1 MTLMVII
8 AAPLLGA
15 LLAIPAQ
22 RVAERAPSVL
32 AAGAGI
38 VTLTAALMSLPGV
51 AADLVPQV
59 GLSWL
64 PALGLDLALRLDGLA
79 LLMVL
84 LVAGIGLLVSL
95 YARYYLPAKAPRGRF
110 FALMLLFQAAMLGLV
125 MADNLLL
132 LLIFWELTS
141 LLSFLL
147 IGFDPTSAEA
157 RRGARIALLVTASG
171 GLALLAGFL
180 LLGSVVGSL
189 SLTEVLDAGEQIRA
203 DSLLLPILLLILLGV
218 ATKSAQVPFHFW
230 LPAAM
235 AAPTPVSAYLHSA
248 TMVKAGVFLLARFF
262 PVFAESPPWFPLVG
276 GLGLTTFVF
285 GAYAAL
291 FQQDL
296 KGLLAYSTISHLGL
310 ITFLFGLGTPFG
322 AVAGL
327 FHLVNHAVFKASLFM
342 AAGIIDHETG
352 SRDLRRLR
360 GLYAYLPI
368 TGGLA
373 MIAAAAMAGV
383 PLLNGFLSKEMFFSE
398 TLHSVRM
405 AEWPLLL
412 KAVLPVA
419 AILGG
424 VLSVAYSLRFIH
436 GTFFNG
442 PYPANDPA
450 LRHPPHEP
458 PDWMRLPVEVLAA
471 LCVVIGVLPQQ
482 TIEPILQ
489 LGVLGML
496 GTLPDFHLRIW
507 HGLSPAF
514 LMSGLAL
521 AGGVLIYAR
530 RRPLFIAQ
538 ERRFPHWS
546 AETLFQQLSA
556 RLLVLGRRLQ
566 HWLQPSS
573 LQRSTVWLLAAAVG
587 LGGLGWLAAQP
598 LTGLAVD
605 QAPSAATPTAAT
617 PTAATP
623 FTAIPT
629 AATPASGSPEV
640 AMLAMP
646 IDIVS
651 IAAAVMLVAATFTLL
666 RRRAHRVMAVVLTGV
681 IGLIVSLAFVHFS
694 APDLALTQ
702 LAVELVTTLL
712 LVLVLAVLPRGD
724 PQPVDRWRHRRDL
737 FIAALV
743 GGASAALTASM
754 LQHQTPGSG
763 EWYLRLAEPAAGAA
777 NAVNAILVDFRA
789 FDTLGEITVLTIAA
803 VTVSVL
809 LTDLQLRPLQR
820 MSGHGRESVHPL
832 LFAMVSQPVL
842 PAALML
848 AAFLLLRGHQAPG
861 GGFIAGLVIGTA
873 LILQESA
880 NGRAWSERQLQLRT
894 QPLIGGGLLLA
905 MATGL
910 GALLFGRPF
919 LTTAHWHGSLP
930 LLGELALTSTLL
942 FDIGVMM
949 IVSGMLLLVLDG
961 LGSVGAS
968 GTSGTKGAS
977 SANGTSGTSGAKGA
991 SSESSANSQG
1001 AGGQDAKAQQQIGA
1015 SDLGDAEQTRGRNG

>member
-1 MTLMVII
+1 MTLVLII
-8 AAPLLGA
+8 AAPLLA
-15 LLAIPAQ
+15 AVLAVPAQ
-22 RVAERAPSVL
+22 RVAARAPSLLAVGAGVMTL
-32 AAGAGI
+32 AAALLSLSSIAAGEI
-38 VTLTAALMSLPGV
+38 WR
-51 AADLVPQV
+51 V
-59 GLSWL
+59 GMSWL
-64 PALGLDLALRLDGLA
+64 PTLGLELALRLDDLA

-84 LVAGIGLLVSL
+84 LVSGIGLLVNL
-95 YARYYLPAKAPRGRF
+95 YARYYLPEDAPRGRF

-147 IGFDPTSAEA
+147 IGFDSTSAEA
-157 RRGARIALLVTASG
+157 RRGARTALLVTASG
-171 GLALLAGFL
+171 GLALLAAFL
-180 LLGSVVGSL
+180 LLGSVVGSF
-189 SLTEVLDAGEQIRA
+189 SISEVLAAGEQVRA
-203 DSLLLPILLLILLGV
+203 DPLLLPILLLILLGV
-218 ATKSAQVPFHFW
+218 ATKSAQVPFHVW

-248 TMVKAGVFLLARFF
+248 TMVKAGVFLLARLF
-262 PVFAESPPWFPLVG
+262 PVFAESPPWVPLVG

-310 ITFLFGLGTPFG
+310 ITFLFGLGTPLG

-327 FHLVNHAVFKASLFM
+327 FHLINHTVFKASLFM
-342 AAGIIDHETG
+342 AVGIIDHETG

-398 TLHSVRM
+398 TLHSLHI
-405 AEWPLLL
+405 ADWPLLL
-412 KAVLPVA
+412 KAVLPIA
-419 AILGG
+419 AILGA

-436 GTFFNG
+436 DTFFNG
-442 PYPANDPA
+442 PYPVDDPE
-450 LRHPPHEP
+450 LRYPPHEP
-458 PDWMRLPVEVLAA
+458 AEWMRLPVEVLAA

-489 LGVLGML
+489 LGVIGML
-496 GTLPDFHLRIW
+496 GDLPEFHLAIW

-514 LMSGLAL
+514 LMSGLVL
-521 AGGVLIYAR
+521 AGGVLIYVR
-530 RRPLFIAQ
+530 RRPLFAAH
-538 ERRFPHWS
+538 ERHFPEHHFPEHHFPDRHFPEHHFQDHR
-546 AETLFQQLSA
+546 AESLSQQLTA
-556 RLLVLGRRLQ
+556 GLLGLGRRL
-566 HWLQPSS
+566 HPWLQPVS
-573 LQRSTVWLLAAAVG
+573 LQHSTAWLLAAGVG
-587 LGGLGWLAAQP
+587 LGILGWLAAQP
-598 LTGLAVD
+598 PTGSALA
-605 QAPSAATPTAAT
+605 QAPNAATPTAT
-617 PTAATP
+617 
-623 FTAIPT
+623 
-629 AATPASGSPEV
+629 TPASGAPEAAV
-640 AMLAMP
+640 LAMP

-651 IAAAVMLVAATFTLL
+651 IAAAVVLVAATFILL
-666 RRRAHRVMAVVLTGV
+666 RQRAQRVFAVVLTGV

-724 PQPVDRWRHRRDL
+724 SQPVAHWRRRRDL

-743 GGASAALTASM
+743 GSGSAALTVSM

-763 EWYLRLAEPAAGAA
+763 EGYLRLAEPAAGAA

-803 VTVSVL
+803 ATVMVL
-809 LTDLQLRPLQR
+809 LAGLQLPPLER
-820 MSGHGRESVHPL
+820 IGDRARESVHPL
-832 LFAMVSQPVL
+832 LFSMVSRPVL

-848 AAFLLLRGHQAPG
+848 AAYLLLRGHQAPG
-861 GGFIAGLVIGTA
+861 GGFVAGLIIGTA
-873 LILQESA
+873 FIVQQIA
-880 NGRAWSERQLQLRT
+880 TGRAWSQRQLHRQT
-894 QPLIGGGLLLA
+894 QRLIGAGLLLA
-905 MATGL
+905 LATGL
-910 GALLFGRPF
+910 AALLFGRPF
-919 LTTAHWHGSLP
+919 LTSAFWHGSLP
-930 LLGELALTSTLL
+930 LLGELRLTSTLL

-949 IVSGMLLLVLDG
+949 IVSGTLLLVLDG
-961 LGSVGAS
+961 LGRVGAS
-968 GTSGTKGAS
+968 GNRDTRGAS
-977 SANGTSGTSGAKGA
+977 SASGA
-991 SSESSANSQG
+991 SCQG
-1001 AGGQDAKAQQQIGA
+1001 AGAVGAMGQEPVGA
-1015 SDLGDAEQTRGRNG
+1015 SDPNDGEPPHLRSD

>member
-1 MTLMVII
+1 MTLVVII
-8 AAPLLGA
+8 AAPLLA
-15 LLAIPAQ
+15 AVLAVPAQ
-22 RVAERAPSVL
+22 RVAARAPSLL
-32 AAGAGI
+32 AVGAG
-38 VTLTAALMSLPGV
+38 VMTLAAALMSLSSI
-51 AADLVPQV
+51 AAGEIWRV
-59 GLSWL
+59 GMSWL
-64 PALGLDLALRLDGLA
+64 PTLGLELALRLDGLA

-84 LVAGIGLLVSL
+84 LVAGIGLLVNL
-95 YARYYLPAKAPRGRF
+95 YARYYLAPEAPRGRF

-157 RRGARIALLVTASG
+157 RRGARTALLVTASG

-180 LLGSVVGSL
+180 LLGSVVGSFSL
-189 SLTEVLDAGEQIRA
+189 SEVLGAGEQVRA
-203 DSLLLPILLLILLGV
+203 DPLLLPILVLILLGV

-230 LPAAM
+230 LPSAM

-248 TMVKAGVFLLARFF
+248 TMVKAGVFLLARLF

-310 ITFLFGLGTPFG
+310 ITFLFGLGTPLG

-327 FHLVNHAVFKASLFM
+327 FHLINHTVFKASLFM
-342 AAGIIDHETG
+342 AVGIIDHETG

-398 TLHSVRM
+398 TLHSLRI
-405 AEWPLLL
+405 ADWPLLL
-412 KAVLPVA
+412 KAVLPIA
-419 AILGG
+419 AILGA

-436 GTFFNG
+436 NTFFNG
-442 PYPANDPA
+442 PYPADDPA
-450 LRHPPHEP
+450 LRYPPHEP
-458 PDWMRLPVEVLAA
+458 AEWMRLPVEVLAA

-489 LGVLGML
+489 LGVMGML
-496 GTLPDFHLRIW
+496 GELPEFHLAIW
-507 HGLSPAF
+507 HGFSPAL

-521 AGGVLIYAR
+521 GGGVLLYAR
-530 RRPLFIAQ
+530 RKPLFIAQ
-538 ERRFPHWS
+538 QCRFPNWS
-546 AETLFQQLSA
+546 AESLSRQLSA
-556 RLLVLGRRLQ
+556 RFLVLGRWMQ
-566 HWLQPSS
+566 PWLQPSS
-573 LQRSTVWLLAAAVG
+573 LQRSTLWLLAAAVG
-587 LGGLGWLAAQP
+587 LGILGWLAAQP
-598 LTGLAVD
+598 LTGSALALG
-605 QAPSAATPTAAT
+605 
-617 PTAATP
+617 
-623 FTAIPT
+623 PT
-629 AATPASGSPEV
+629 AATPASGAPD
-640 AMLAMP
+640 AALLAMP
-646 IDIVS
+646 IDILS
-651 IAAAVMLVAATFTLL
+651 IAAAVVLVAATFSLL
-666 RRRAHRVMAVVLTGV
+666 RQRAQRVFAVVLTGV

-712 LVLVLAVLPRGD
+712 LVLVLTWLPRGD
-724 PQPVDRWRHRRDL
+724 SQPVAAWRRRRDL

-743 GGASAALTASM
+743 GGGSAALSASM
-754 LQHQTPGSG
+754 LQHQTAGSG
-763 EWYLRLAEPAAGAA
+763 ECYLRLAEPAAGAA

-803 VTVSVL
+803 ATLMVL
-809 LTDLQLRPLQR
+809 LADLRLRPLQR
-820 MSGHGRESVHPL
+820 ISGHERESAHPL
-832 LFAMVSQPVL
+832 LFSMVSRPVL

-861 GGFIAGLVIGTA
+861 GGFVAGLVIGTA
-873 LILQESA
+873 LIVQESA
-880 NGRAWSERQLQLRT
+880 NGRPWSQRQLHLSTQL
-894 QPLIGGGLLLA
+894 LIGGGLLLA
-905 MATGL
+905 LATGL

-919 LTTAHWHGSLP
+919 LTSAFWHGSLP
-930 LLGELALTSTLL
+930 LLGELTVTSTLL

-949 IVSGMLLLVLDG
+949 IVTGMLLLVLDG
-961 LGSVGAS
+961 LGRV
-968 GTSGTKGAS
+968 GTSSAS
-977 SANGTSGTSGAKGA
+977 SASGQ
-991 SSESSANSQG
+991 SSEDPG
-1001 AGGQDAKAQQQIGA
+1001 AIGQEPVGTVDPNDGA
-1015 SDLGDAEQTRGRNG
+1015 PPHLRSD

>member
-1 MTLMVII
+1 MTLLVII

-15 LLAIPAQ
+15 LLAVPVQ

-38 VTLTAALMSLPGV
+38 VTLAAALMNLSGV
-51 AADLVPQV
+51 AAGLVPQV

-64 PALGLDLALRLDGLA
+64 PALGLDIALRLDGLA

-95 YARYYLPAKAPRGRF
+95 YARYYLPDKAPRGRF
-110 FALMLLFQAAMLGLV
+110 FTLMLLFQAAMLGLV

-147 IGFDPTSAEA
+147 IGYDPTSAEA

-189 SLTEVLDAGEQIRA
+189 SLTEVLGAGEQVRA
-203 DSLLLPILLLILLGV
+203 DPLLLPILVLILLGV

-248 TMVKAGVFLLARFF
+248 TMVKAGVFLLARLF
-262 PVFAESPPWFPLVG
+262 PVFAESTPWFPLVG

-310 ITFLFGLGTPFG
+310 ITFLFGLGTSLG

-360 GLYAYLPI
+360 GLYAYLPV

-412 KAVLPVA
+412 KALLPVA
-419 AILGG
+419 ATLGG

-436 GTFFNG
+436 DTFFNG
-442 PYPANDPA
+442 PYPAADPT
-450 LRHPPHEP
+450 LRYPPHEP

-471 LCVVIGVLPQQ
+471 LCVVVGVLPQQ

-489 LGVLGML
+489 LGVVGILGD
-496 GTLPDFHLRIW
+496 LPDFHLRIW

-521 AGGVLIYAR
+521 AGGVLLYAR

-538 ERRFPHWS
+538 ERRLPNWS
-546 AETLFQQLSA
+546 AERLFRQLSA
-556 RLLVLGRRLQ
+556 RLMVLGRRLQ
-566 HWLQPSS
+566 PWLQPTS
-573 LQRSTVWLLAAAVG
+573 LQRSTLWLLSAAVG
-587 LGGLGWLAAQP
+587 LGILGWLAAQP
-598 LTGLAVD
+598 LTGLAVA
-605 QAPSAATPTAAT
+605 QAPNTAPPTAAT
-617 PTAATP
+617 L
-623 FTAIPT
+623 
-629 AATPASGSPEV
+629 ASDAPDAS
-640 AMLAMP
+640 MLAMP

-651 IAAAVMLVAATFTLL
+651 MAAAVLLVTATFTLL
-666 RRRAHRVMAVVLTGV
+666 RQHARRVLAVVLTGV

-702 LAVELVTTLL
+702 LAVELVSTLL
-712 LVLVLAVLPRGD
+712 LVLVLALLPRS
-724 PQPVDRWRHRRDL
+724 
-737 FIAALV
+737 
-743 GGASAALTASM
+743 AS
-754 LQHQTPGSG
+754 
-763 EWYLRLAEPAAGAA
+763 
-777 NAVNAILVDFRA
+777 
-789 FDTLGEITVLTIAA
+789 
-803 VTVSVL
+803 
-809 LTDLQLRPLQR
+809 
-820 MSGHGRESVHPL
+820 
-832 LFAMVSQPVL
+832 
-842 PAALML
+842 
-848 AAFLLLRGHQAPG
+848 
-861 GGFIAGLVIGTA
+861 
-873 LILQESA
+873 
-880 NGRAWSERQLQLRT
+880 
-894 QPLIGGGLLLA
+894 
-905 MATGL
+905 
-910 GALLFGRPF
+910 
-919 LTTAHWHGSLP
+919 
-930 LLGELALTSTLL
+930 
-942 FDIGVMM
+942 
-949 IVSGMLLLVLDG
+949 
-961 LGSVGAS
+961 
-968 GTSGTKGAS
+968 
-977 SANGTSGTSGAKGA
+977 
-991 SSESSANSQG
+991 
-1001 AGGQDAKAQQQIGA
+1001 
-1015 SDLGDAEQTRGRNG
+1015 